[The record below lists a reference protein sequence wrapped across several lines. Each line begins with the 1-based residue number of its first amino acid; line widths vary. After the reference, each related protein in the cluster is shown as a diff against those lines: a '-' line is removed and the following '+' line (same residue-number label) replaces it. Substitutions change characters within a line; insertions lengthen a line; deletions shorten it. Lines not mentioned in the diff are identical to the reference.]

1 MQTRIYS
8 SLQLAATVEV
18 PSTDFVC
25 LQSGRHHASKGDTM
39 VHKNVSVPLLV
50 ELWSRCCAPRNMS
63 SQIYDQ
69 SSCVSDISSLCTAG
83 SVYFTVTHPET
94 APDASQ
100 LLIAGSPVWIG
111 HFAHQ
116 SHLCC
121 NVAHYS
127 VIISWRGFISM
138 MLPKYIYVITKI
150 FHFILKLSRVSG
162 QP

>member
-1 MQTRIYS
+1 MQTSIYS

-83 SVYFTVTHPET
+83 SDFFTVTHTLRQSLLPLSF
-94 APDASQ
+94 SQ
-100 LLIAGSPVWIG
+100 LEVQYGSGILLTSLIYAVM
-111 HFAHQ
+111 
-116 SHLCC
+116 LL
-121 NVAHYS
+121 
-127 VIISWRGFISM
+127 II
-138 MLPKYIYVITKI
+138 
-150 FHFILKLSRVSG
+150 LSLFPG
-162 QP
+162 GDLFP